1 LKLLRTLSGIVLFF
15 IIFCRFGMAQ
25 DYLWPTDA
33 SHFLTSSFAEY
44 RPGHFHAGIDI
55 KTWGR
60 IGYKV
65 FAIRDGYITR
75 IGVSPYGYG
84 KVLYQ
89 KLDTGEIVVYAHL
102 DRFNNELQSFV
113 KAEQRRKGAFR
124 INNYLG
130 QNQFPVKQREL
141 IGYTGASGIGSPH
154 LHFEIRDPNNNPI
167 NPFLLGYKVDD
178 TIPPTVDAISITPL
192 DFYSRVNS
200 DVIPLIEKPIRM
212 NGGSY
217 QLATKPLV
225 SGNIGFA
232 IDCSDQANGVNNSF
246 AVYKL
251 DFYVD
256 GALYFSAT
264 YDKFSYGVS
273 NLIDLDRD
281 FRLMSR
287 GKGRFQKLY
296 KEKFNQLPF
305 YKPGGNEI
313 GVISCDPNSSSNAL
327 VQNWFGKGE
336 HQFII
341 QLYDFFGNLATVVGS
356 FLVGE
361 RRTIYADYQLEE
373 PDQLYISNIR
383 EQHGNGVEN
392 PEIFVSFNQ
401 GISWR
406 KMALNL
412 VGSDSDSLPII
423 KYLLSPIKSQTIVKI
438 QSVQDF
444 GIESFPSYY
453 LVKTDSSIDNVMTD
467 LSLEKDF
474 YDDYIRLTLSVNGLI
489 QDSPK
494 LLVQQI
500 GIPATE
506 VSLWQI
512 RFNEFIGIYQL
523 ASGKDG
529 PLYIEAN
536 AIDLSGRE
544 LTYWEQFEIRTVFP
558 NRGGSITSKDG
569 LCRAVFSA
577 ASVYKNLFLRIENQG
592 PLNNTNYDFVG
603 EIYEITPQDVPLKS
617 SATVE
622 IKYPSTDELPDK
634 LGIYQVDRNKPGF
647 RGNDINFQKNA
658 ISCNI
663 SNLGAL
669 TLIRDTIPP
678 YVEIQRPGNNTQSS
692 DKKPTILAVVYDE
705 LSGIANELSIVMK
718 LDGKK
723 LIAEFD
729 PDART
734 IKFEPDDPLSPG
746 EHTISVWAIDNS
758 KNEASVSQKFY
769 ILE

>member
-1 LKLLRTLSGIVLFF
+1 LKLLQKLFGIMLFF

-33 SHFLTSSFAEY
+33 SHYLTSSFAEY

-65 FAIRDGYITR
+65 FAIRDGYIMR
-75 IGVSPYGYG
+75 INVSPYGYG
-84 KVLYQ
+84 KALYQ

-102 DRFNNELQSFV
+102 DRFNIELQNFV
-113 KAEQRRKGAFR
+113 KTEQRRKGAYR
-124 INNYLG
+124 INNYFG
-130 QNQFPVKQREL
+130 PAQFPVKKGEL
-141 IGYTGASGIGSPH
+141 IGYTGGSGIGSPH
-154 LHFEIRDPNNNPI
+154 LHFETRDPNNNPV
-167 NPFLLGYKVDD
+167 NPFLLGYKVED
-178 TIPPTVDAISITPL
+178 TIPPTVDAINITPL
-192 DFYSRVNS
+192 DFNSRVNS

-212 NGGSY
+212 NDGSY
-217 QLATKPLV
+217 QLANKPLV

-232 IDCSDQANGVNNSF
+232 IDCFDRANGVNNSF
-246 AVYKL
+246 AVYKR

-256 GALYFSAT
+256 GGLYFSAT

-287 GKGRFQKLY
+287 GMGRFQKLY
-296 KEKFNQLPF
+296 KERLNKLPF
-305 YKPGGNEI
+305 YRPAVDEA
-313 GVISCDPNSSSNAL
+313 GVISCDPNSESNAL
-327 VQNWFGKGE
+327 MQNRIGRGE
-336 HQFII
+336 HQFVI
-341 QLYDFFGNLATVVGS
+341 QLYDFFGNNATVIGS

-361 RRTIYADYQLEE
+361 KKTIYADYQLTE

-383 EQHGNGVEN
+383 DQYGIKVED
-392 PEIFVSFNQ
+392 PEIFVSLNQ

-412 VGSDSDSLPII
+412 VGSDSLPIV
-423 KYLLSPIKSQTIVKI
+423 KYLLSPMQSQTIVKI
-438 QSVQDF
+438 QTVQDL
-444 GIESFPSYY
+444 GIGSFPSYY
-453 LVKTDSSIDNVMTD
+453 LVHSDSSIDNMTTD

-474 YDDYIRLTLSVNGLI
+474 YDDYIRLNLTVNGLI
-489 QDSPK
+489 RSNPK

-500 GIPATE
+500 GLPATE
-506 VSLWQI
+506 VSLWQN
-512 RFNEFIGIYQL
+512 RFNEFIGVYRL
-523 ASGKDG
+523 VPGKDG
-529 PLYIEAN
+529 PLSIEADV
-536 AIDLSGRE
+536 IDPLGRE
-544 LTYWEQFEIRTVFP
+544 LTYWEQFEVRTVFP

-569 LCRAVFSA
+569 LCRAVFNSS
-577 ASVYKNLFLRIENQG
+577 SVYKNLFLRIENQG
-592 PLNNTNYDFVG
+592 PSNDSNYDFVG
-603 EIYEITPQDVPLKS
+603 EIYEIAPQDVPLKR
-617 SATVE
+617 SATIG
-622 IKYPSTDELPDK
+622 IKYPATDQLPDK
-634 LGIYQVDRNKPGF
+634 LGIYQVDRSKPGF
-647 RGNDINFQKNA
+647 SGNDIDFQKNT
-658 ISCNI
+658 ISGNI
-663 SNLGAL
+663 SNLGSF

-678 YVEIQRPGNNTQSS
+678 YIEIRHPGNNAQLT
-692 DKKPTILAVVYDE
+692 DKKPTLLAAVYDE

-718 LDGKK
+718 LDDRKV
-723 LIAEFD
+723 IAEFD

-746 EHTISVWAIDNS
+746 QHTISVWAIDNS